1 MCLSRSPP
9 IFTNSLV
16 VSLISLLCK
25 LNGCL
30 LPLHSEQAA
39 ATTLGYTAASWAED
53 WDDLQQAA
61 AARGGRENGQKQQR
75 QQQQRQGLQ
84 VGPKQDADL
93 LEALKRKQPDQ
104 QYKRMQRQRQG
115 LPAFDMKQQ
124 IIDTVAANQIVVLS
138 GETGCGKT
146 TQVPQFIFD
155 GAVSSG
161 KGSACNIICTQ
172 PRRISAMSVA
182 ERVASERTER
192 VGATVGYSI
201 RLEAKT
207 SAATRMLFCTT
218 GILLRRLSEDPD
230 LQDPPVSHIFVDE
243 VHERSEESDFLLMV
257 LRDLCK
263 RQPSVHLVLMS
274 ATLNSQL
281 FQGYFGPGTPIIT
294 IPGRTHPVT
303 EIFLEDAI
311 DVTRHGINKGMEW
324 ARKGRQPERQTF
336 DPVTNKRIDPR
347 TLPDMDLTEEELGL
361 RYGGYQSTT
370 ITALKDLDHEA
381 IDYEL
386 IRDLVLWIMETEA
399 DVNALPKNR
408 QGIWGKEWNAAD
420 SDEEIGGAVLVFLP
434 GLKEIMTAYEL
445 LLAAAV
451 FQRGNAKDWV
461 LPLHSTLSSEEQK
474 RIFNRPPP
482 GTTKVVLATNIA
494 ETSITIDDVVFVID
508 SGRMKETRYDA
519 SRKMA
524 SLEECLVSKA
534 NAKQRAGRAGRVRP
548 GLAIHLFTSF
558 TGSGMPQQ
566 QLPEIQRVPLEQLC
580 LRIKILGYGDSIQT
594 VLNKLVEPPDPKA
607 VRASIGSLI
616 ELQALTSHKTGEDLT
631 ALGHHL
637 AKLPVDARI
646 GKMLIY
652 GAMFQCLDPVLTIAA
667 ALSYR
672 SPFVA
677 PLDKRKMA
685 DEAKMSF
692 KTADSDHLT
701 IWTAYREWNEQP
713 SRNDKGDFCR
723 KYFLSYKSMET
734 LAQMKRQFVELLS
747 DAAFVPS
754 GLHARRV
761 EAAGRPNS
769 RERNG
774 GGNGN
779 RNGNGKGGGGKGGGG
794 KGGGGGGGGTDGG
807 GGGDGAGGRRGQGHT
822 DGCAEVLAW
831 ANEERDNVALIKS
844 VLCAALYPNVIK
856 ITIPEGRPVKSAFDL
871 KFHTR
876 EPAGQ
881 GGGNGGGVPGSG
893 GGQQQGGK
901 NKKNKKGGGGSKLE
915 QQMEQCQV
923 FMHPTSVNG
932 KKEVVS
938 FGDAGF
944 MVFLEQMETT
954 KVYIRDCTAIT
965 AYPLLLFGGSLQV
978 KVVGGTPRHT
988 HLASPCST
996 PTVCPSVPTGTSTGI
1011 LTSCLPACISLFRVR
1026 YGRQQRRSIRG

>member
-1 MCLSRSPP
+1 MTTRSA
-9 IFTNSLV
+9 NSAN
-16 VSLISLLCK
+16 S
-25 LNGCL
+25 
-30 LPLHSEQAA
+30 HSQHE
-39 ATTLGYTAASWAED
+39 GKEH
-53 WDDLQQAA
+53 QQP
-61 AARGGRENGQKQQR
+61 QQR
-75 QQQQRQGLQ
+75 T
-84 VGPKQDADL
+84 GPKQDADL
-93 LEALKRKQPDQ
+93 LEALKKKQNDPG
-104 QYKRMQRQRQG
+104 YKRMQRQRQK
-115 LPAFDMKQQ
+115 LPAFDMKQH
-124 IIDTVAANQIVVLS
+124 IVDTCEANQVVVLS

-146 TQVPQFIFD
+146 TQVPQFILD
-155 GAVSSG
+155 AAISG
-161 KGSACNIICTQ
+161 GRGSRCNIICTQ

-182 ERVASERTER
+182 ERVASERADR
-192 VGATVGYSI
+192 LGATVGYSI

-218 GILLRRLSEDPD
+218 GILLRRLAEDPE
-230 LQDPPVSHIFVDE
+230 LQDPPVSHVIVDE

-263 RQPSVHLVLMS
+263 RQPSISLVLMS

-281 FQGYFGPGTPIIT
+281 FQGYFGPTTPIIT

-311 DVTRHGINKGMEW
+311 EVTRHGINKSMDW
-324 ARKGRQPERQTF
+324 ARKGRQPERQDF
-336 DPVTNKRIDPR
+336 DPVTNKRVDPR

-361 RYGGYQSTT
+361 RYGGYQGTT
-370 ITALKDLDHEA
+370 TKALKELDHDA

-399 DVNALPKNR
+399 DVNTLPKNR
-408 QGIWGKEWNAAD
+408 QGIWGKQWNAAAD
-420 SDEEIGGAVLVFLP
+420 DEAGQAEELGGAVLVFLP

-445 LLAAAV
+445 LLEAAV
-451 FQRGNAKDWV
+451 FQRGSAKDWV
-461 LPLHSTLSSEEQK
+461 LPLHSTLSSEDQK

-482 GTTKVVLATNIA
+482 GLTKVVLATNIA

-508 SGRMKETRYDA
+508 SGRMKETRYDP

-558 TGSGMPQQ
+558 TGSQMPRQ
-566 QLPEIQRVPLEQLC
+566 QLPEIKRVPLEQLC

-607 VRASIGSLI
+607 VRASIHSLVQ
-616 ELQALTSHKTGEDLT
+616 LQALTSNKVGEDLT

-672 SPFVA
+672 TPFVA
-677 PLDKRKMA
+677 PFDKRMLA

-701 IWTAYREWNEQP
+701 IWAAYREWNRQP

-747 DAAFVPS
+747 DASFVPS
-754 GLHARRV
+754 GLHARRI

-769 RERNG
+769 RERTGDRGKANG
-774 GGNGN
+774 ADKP
-779 RNGNGKGGGGKGGGG
+779 R
-794 KGGGGGGGGTDGG
+794 
-807 GGGDGAGGRRGQGHT
+807 GRGSDKPHGHT
-822 DGCAEVLAW
+822 DGCAEVLSW
-831 ANEERDNVALIKS
+831 ANEQCDNIALIKS
-844 VLCAALYPNVIK
+844 VMCAALYPNVIK
-856 ITIPEGRPVKSAFDL
+856 IKMPDNGRPVRSAFDI

-876 EPAGQ
+876 EPASQ
-881 GGGNGGGVPGSG
+881 MSNSESDRSG
-893 GGQQQGGK
+893 GLQQQGGGGK
-901 NKKNKKGGGGSKLE
+901 GKKNKKDKGGSKLD
-915 QQMEQCQV
+915 QQMEQCEV
-923 FMHPTSVNG
+923 FMHPSSVNG

-954 KVYIRDCTAIT
+954 KVYI
-965 AYPLLLFGGSLQV
+965 
-978 KVVGGTPRHT
+978 
-988 HLASPCST
+988 
-996 PTVCPSVPTGTSTGI
+996 
-1011 LTSCLPACISLFRVR
+1011 
-1026 YGRQQRRSIRG
+1026 